1 MTVIVTGGLGFIGS
15 NFVIQHL
22 ERHKDDVIVV
32 DNESYASSR
41 ENLSVVASDK
51 RLKAHKVDIS
61 DPKRLRKVFE
71 KYKPSMVYNFAAESH
86 VDNSI
91 HSDYQFIQTN
101 IIGTHNL
108 LQLVREFDTK
118 LLHVSTDEVYG
129 CLPLEGNDKFTEQT
143 PYSPNN
149 PYSATKAASDHLV
162 RAYYKTHG
170 VKAVVTNCSN
180 NYGPR
185 QHAEKFIP
193 TIIRRAK
200 AGEPIPVYG
209 NGNYIRDWLYV
220 DDHCTALL
228 DIGDKFVY
236 GERYNIGGHY
246 EVSNI
251 NLVKY
256 VLSVMGKPQSL
267 ITYVKDRPGHDT
279 RYAISTKKIQRELG
293 WHPTTT
299 FESGMRKTL
308 EWYNA

>member
-15 NFVIQHL
+15 NFVIKHL

-32 DNESYASSR
+32 DNESYAASR
-41 ENLSVVASDK
+41 LNLGVVSTDL
-51 RLKAHKVDIS
+51 RLRAHKVDIA

-71 KYKPSMVYNFAAESH
+71 RYKPTIVYNFAAESH

-91 HSDYQFIQTN
+91 NSDFQFIQTN
-101 IIGTHNL
+101 VIGTHNL

-129 CLPLEGNDKFTEQT
+129 CLPLNGTAKFTEQT

-149 PYSATKAASDHLV
+149 PYSASKAASDHLV
-162 RAYYKTHG
+162 RAYAKTHKI
-170 VKAVVTNCSN
+170 KAVVTNCSN

-193 TIIRRAK
+193 TIIRCAT

-209 NGNYIRDWLYV
+209 NGSNVRDWLYV

-228 DIGDKFVY
+228 DIGYNFIT
-236 GERYNIGGHY
+236 GERYNIGGHH
-246 EVSNI
+246 EISNL

-256 VLSVMGKPQSL
+256 ILDVMGKSYSL
-267 ITYVKDRPGHDT
+267 IKFVNDRPGHDT
-279 RYAISTKKIQRELG
+279 RYAISTNKIEKEIG
-293 WHPTTT
+293 WRPTTP
-299 FESGMRKTL
+299 FELGMRKTL

>member
-51 RLKAHKVDIS
+51 RVKAHKVDIA

-143 PYSPNN
+143 AYSPNN

-200 AGEPIPVYG
+200 AEEPIPVYG
-209 NGNYIRDWLYV
+209 NGNYVRDWLYV